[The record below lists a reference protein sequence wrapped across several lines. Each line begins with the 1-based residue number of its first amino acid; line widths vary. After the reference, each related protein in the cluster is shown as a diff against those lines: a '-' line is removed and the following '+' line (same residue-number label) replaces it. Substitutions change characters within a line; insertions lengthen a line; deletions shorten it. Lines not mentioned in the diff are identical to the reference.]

1 MSHARMRVRYTGGS
15 PLSFPVGRITR
26 AFGENMLDY
35 ISNLCRGRLDYM
47 ERLPDKAILQILLR
61 VDLRDIGRMSQLN
74 KHFNRVSDECP
85 L

>member
-1 MSHARMRVRYTGGS
+1 M
-15 PLSFPVGRITR
+15 TR

-47 ERLPDKAILQILLR
+47 DRLPDKAILQILLR

-74 KHFNRVSDECP
+74 KQFNRVSGECP
-85 L
+85 LRFIGRYYLLM